1 MSHPQVV
8 SEVVDHAM
16 CIGCGI
22 CSGLCPSEILP
33 MGWLSNGD
41 LAPSVEGHCPPSCSV
56 CLQVC
61 PFHNESPTEDVI
73 ADSKF
78 KSLSSIKIDPVV
90 GYYFDTFVGHSLVRG
105 HRVNGAS
112 GGMTTWILESLL
124 EKGLIDS
131 VIAIGKS
138 SENDALFKFMTGE
151 SSETIRSASGSI
163 YNPVDM
169 SEMIKLIN
177 SKANEKR
184 YAIVGL
190 PCFLKGVELAKK
202 TMPRLKRRVCYTLG
216 LTCGHL
222 PNKFYTEYLGEL
234 SGIKRDKLKEVNYR
248 SKKNTNRAA
257 NFKFIAKSKNMEL
270 GSQIPFTEISDVWAN
285 GWFGFNACDFCDDV
299 FGELASVS
307 LMDAWLPDYESDT
320 AGTSM
325 LVVRDKVI
333 HSLLLEGAKSRTCE
347 IETAS
352 VEQIKSSQK
361 GVIFHKRTLLKGRLY
376 WASLNMGKVPK
387 KRIEADSAVYKEHM
401 WQIRSRF
408 MIQMASKYYWPL
420 SKSKSL
426 NLFRLRMYLLSLPI
440 SFSSLKVKIIYLIK
454 HPLIALKKYKSSGK

>member
-1 MSHPQVV
+1 MSHPQVIT
-8 SEVVDHAM
+8 EVVDYDL

-41 LAPSVEGHCPPSCSV
+41 LAPSIEGSCPPSCSV
-56 CLQVC
+56 CLKVC
-61 PFHNESPTEDVI
+61 PFHDDSPNENVI

-78 KSLSSIKIDPVV
+78 KSLPSIKIDHVA
-90 GYYFDTFVGHSLVRG
+90 GYYFSTFAGHSLIKG
-105 HRVNGAS
+105 HRENGAS
-112 GGMTTWILESLL
+112 GGMASWILESLL
-124 EKGLIDS
+124 KKGLIDS
-131 VIAIGKS
+131 IIAIGKS
-138 SENDALFKFMTGE
+138 SENDALFKFITE
-151 SSETIRSASGSI
+151 ETSDTIRSSSGSI

-169 SEMIKLIN
+169 SDAIKIIN
-177 SKANEKR
+177 TKGNEKR

-202 TMPRLKRRVCYTLG
+202 TMPRLKRRVLYTLG

-234 SGIKRDKLKEVNYR
+234 SGIKREELKEVNYR

-307 LMDAWLPDYESDT
+307 LMDAWLPEYESDT

-347 IETAS
+347 IETVS

-408 MIQMASKYYWPL
+408 MIQLASKYYWPL

-454 HPLIALKKYKSSGK
+454 HPLIALKTYKSSGK